1 MTLLTFQLRI
11 VWKIEIDEALIKAPA
26 DGNNHSDATIVY
38 TTKEFLTDKLRN
50 IIIDVIGHK
59 DLIKYMIDVK
69 TQTHT
74 GLTMVSAERWTIFNL
89 RILFETDKIHSFPC
103 MGERQNTQITKQKQI
118 EENKKH
124 ANRSQ
129 QQLTLQAHE
138 LDDIKLNGGMDEK
151 LDEGKYNDLTDGR
164 YKKTIYVKT
173 WIGKTITVEIGSKR
187 TVDTIKRQTL
197 VKIKIPK
204 DHQYLACRGKALM
217 DKKNVEGLQ
226 RSGRRDYRNDSVV
239 TWRNKKQVSAQ
250 RQ

>member
-11 VWKIEIDEALIKAPA
+11 VWKIEIDEALSKAPA
-26 DGNNHSDATIVY
+26 DGNNHIDATIVY

-69 TQTHT
+69 TQTDT

-89 RILFETDKIHSFPC
+89 QILFQTDKIHFIGFFPVNQIFFPC

-118 EENKKH
+118 PENKKH
-124 ANRSQ
+124 AHRSQ

-138 LDDIKLNGGMDEK
+138 LDDIKLTGGMDEK

-187 TVDTIKRQTL
+187 TVDTIKRQTQ
-197 VKIKIPK
+197 VKTKIPK

-217 DKKNVEGLQ
+217 DPKK
-226 RSGRRDYRNDSVV
+226 S
-239 TWRNKKQVSAQ
+239 
-250 RQ
+250 